1 MQRTFQKSPR
11 KAFIRN
17 GTLGVKGL
25 TTWTP
30 SSISPNIWY
39 DATDSSTITI
49 ATGVSSWSN
58 KGSGTNNATQGTASA
73 QPSVVTN
80 ELNGY
85 QIIRWDGS
93 DDNLTMG
100 TRLTTVRT
108 AMILCKWTA
117 TTGDYR
123 PIFGDTTTNDY
134 HGALASTGFLL
145 DSNSSSTDVRQGSN
159 YINGTWTFGNLARY
173 TTWTM
178 HAFVNFANT
187 EISKFGQ
194 DRGQAGRFF
203 YGDIAEIILLTSVIS
218 KENREKIEGYWGHRY
233 GLTVNLPEDHP
244 YKYFEPTL

>member
-11 KAFIRN
+11 RAFFRN
-17 GTLGVKGL
+17 GGSGVKQL
-25 TTWTP
+25 TSWTP
-30 SSISPNIWY
+30 AAISPTIWY
-39 DATDSSTITI
+39 DATDPSTITI
-49 ATGVSSWSN
+49 ATGVSSWAN
-58 KGSGTNNATQGTASA
+58 KGSGTNNATQATGGA
-73 QPSVVTN
+73 QPAVISN

-85 QIIRWDGS
+85 QVIRWDGS

-108 AMILCKWTA
+108 AMILCKWTD
-117 TTGDYR
+117 TTGDNR
-123 PIFGDTTTNDY
+123 FIFADTTTTDY
-134 HGALASTGFLL
+134 HGDTAASGNLL
-145 DSNSSSTDVRQGSN
+145 SPGSASTDVRQGYN

-173 TTWTM
+173 TNWTM
-178 HAFVNFANT
+178 HVFVNFANT

-194 DRGQAGRFF
+194 DRTQAGRFF

-233 GLTVNLPEDHP
+233 GLTGNLPEDHP